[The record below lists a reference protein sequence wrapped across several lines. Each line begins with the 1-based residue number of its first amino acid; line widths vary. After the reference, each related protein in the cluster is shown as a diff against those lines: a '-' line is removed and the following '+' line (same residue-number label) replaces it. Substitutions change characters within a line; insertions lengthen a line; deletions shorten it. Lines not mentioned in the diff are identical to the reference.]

1 MCLLITAVIAA
12 IILFLG
18 YLGLGA
24 ELRTNYHIYK
34 RALIV
39 WQTFSWDDIKKL
51 AKDAHASATSLRSL
65 YEGGYNVIF
74 YPIAGVIEGIVGA
87 ICVSLERVKT
97 QSVIVE

>member
-1 MCLLITAVIAA
+1 MCLLITVVISA

-24 ELRTNYHIYK
+24 ELRTNWRIYK
-34 RALIV
+34 RALVV
-39 WQTFSWDDIKKL
+39 WQTFTWDDIKKL

-74 YPIAGVIEGIVGA
+74 YPITGAVAGTRGA
-87 ICVSLERVKT
+87 ICASLKRVKN
-97 QSVIVE
+97 QFVFVE